1 MKIYHLLVL
10 CMSLIAFNVS
20 ADQFETGK
28 KKAEVCMT
36 CHGANGIAAINT
48 YPNLQGQHAEYLIEA
63 LKAYKEKR
71 RTGGLAM
78 LMQPQAEALTE
89 QDMKDIAYYFSKVK
103 SE

>member
-1 MKIYHLLVL
+1 MKIYKWLVL
-10 CMSLIAFNVS
+10 SMSLTVFNVS

-28 KKAEVCMT
+28 KKAKVCMT
-36 CHGANGIAAINT
+36 CHGDEGIASIPT
-48 YPNLQGQHAEYLIEA
+48 YPNLQGQQSEYLINA

-89 QDMKDIAYYFSKVK
+89 QDMKDIASYFSNIK
-103 SE
+103 

>member
-1 MKIYHLLVL
+1 MKIDKFLVL
-10 CMSLIAFNVS
+10 SMSLIAFNVS

-28 KKAEVCMT
+28 KKAKVCMT

-78 LMQPQAEALTE
+78 LMQPQADALTD
-89 QDMKDIAYYFSKVK
+89 QDMKDIAHYFSKVK